1 MPHMLPPETSSP
13 KRPNKQLLSLLQE
26 MAYEETAGDEVED
39 LLALLAFAKQLH
51 PEIEA
56 VSSGAIASD
65 YQRLR
70 VEHVR
75 DPCSFLPHCSAWR
88 KLEFCTSQPACSDHS
103 PLSMQ
108 GAWADSSCGRSCSAS
123 SVAVELTV
131 APACLPT
138 CVQALCSAPRCFS
151 DCCAPDGCT
160 CLPGRCVIV
169 WAWCPWPTCGTS
181 PSSCSCSP

>member
-13 KRPNKQLLSLLQE
+13 KRPNKELLSLLQE

-75 DPCSFLPHCSAWR
+75 DPCSFSTSLIAVPGENLSSAHRSLPAVTTRLSAC
-88 KLEFCTSQPACSDHS
+88 KELGQTLDADVPVVPVALHS
-103 PLSMQ
+103 S
-108 GAWADSSCGRSCSAS
+108 
-123 SVAVELTV
+123 
-131 APACLPT
+131 
-138 CVQALCSAPRCFS
+138 
-151 DCCAPDGCT
+151 
-160 CLPGRCVIV
+160 
-169 WAWCPWPTCGTS
+169 
-181 PSSCSCSP
+181 

>member
-1 MPHMLPPETSSP
+1 MLPPETSSP

-39 LLALLAFAKQLH
+39 LLALLAFAKHLH

-75 DPCSFLPHCSAWR
+75 DPCKSSLIAVPGENLSSAHRSLPAVTTRLSAC
-88 KLEFCTSQPACSDHS
+88 KELGQTLDADVPVV
-103 PLSMQ
+103 PLALQ
-108 GAWADSSCGRSCSAS
+108 SS
-123 SVAVELTV
+123 
-131 APACLPT
+131 
-138 CVQALCSAPRCFS
+138 
-151 DCCAPDGCT
+151 
-160 CLPGRCVIV
+160 
-169 WAWCPWPTCGTS
+169 
-181 PSSCSCSP
+181 